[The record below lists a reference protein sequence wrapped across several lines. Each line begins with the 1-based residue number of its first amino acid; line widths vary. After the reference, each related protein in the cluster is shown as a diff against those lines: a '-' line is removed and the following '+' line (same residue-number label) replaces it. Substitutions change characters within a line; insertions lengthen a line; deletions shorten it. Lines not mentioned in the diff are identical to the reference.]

1 MNDLELLCERLS
13 RENEMIK
20 GDLQEKKTTMMSNF
34 KELEGELEKQS
45 NIISIL
51 NGHIYFLK

>member
-20 GDLQEKKTTMMSNF
+20 VDLQEKKTTMMSNF

-45 NIISIL
+45 NIISIFY
-51 NGHIYFLK
+51 GHI